1 MAAAAEGVMPR
12 GRGKWIAGVLLAALI
27 LGGAWY
33 LWHTAQKVV
42 PRDDAPK
49 SVDGSNASTP
59 AR

>member
-12 GRGKWIAGVLLAALI
+12 GRGRWIAGVLLAALI

-33 LWHTAQKVV
+33 VWHTAKKVV
-42 PRDDAPK
+42 PRDDAPPA
-49 SVDGSNASTP
+49 SADGSSPTP